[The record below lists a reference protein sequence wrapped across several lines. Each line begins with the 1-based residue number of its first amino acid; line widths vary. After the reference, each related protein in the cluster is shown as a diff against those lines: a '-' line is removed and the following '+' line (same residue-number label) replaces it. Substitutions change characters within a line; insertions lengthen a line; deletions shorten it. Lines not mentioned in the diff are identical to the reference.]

1 MTANRHKN
9 AWIWLAIAAIA
20 VATLARAEAGLPKAA
35 GLTHP
40 VLEFLS
46 AHAGGDGFATASR
59 HHGSRSAAL
68 RRASQND
75 GAGAWTVLLPVF
87 FIGLMAPLNLI
98 SARAALSLGITPSA
112 PALAFLFQRP
122 PPALLSCL

>member
-35 GLTHP
+35 ALTHP

-46 AHAGGDGFATASR
+46 AHASGDGFATASR
-59 HHGSRSAAL
+59 HGSRSTGL
-68 RRASQND
+68 RHASQKD
-75 GAGAWTVLLPVF
+75 GVGAWTVLLPIF
-87 FIGLMAPLNLI
+87 FIGLIAPLNLI
-98 SARAALSLGITPSA
+98 SARAALSLGITPST
-112 PALAFLFQRP
+112 PALSYLFQRP